1 MGRSTRRRRRVK
13 QLSGRFTQS
22 KRSGRNEKFRYVNR
36 SGKHVIG
43 AFIGILFTGYL
54 LVFRPPIHVTVSPEA
69 GTVLGGVVS
78 GAVLS
83 LVQMRRHR
91 R

>member
-1 MGRSTRRRRRVK
+1 MGRSTPRRRRVK
-13 QLSGRFTQS
+13 QRSGRFTQS

-36 SGKHVIG
+36 FGKHVIG

-69 GTVLGGVVS
+69 GTALGGVVS

>member
-1 MGRSTRRRRRVK
+1 MGRSTPRRRRVK

-22 KRSGRNEKFRYVNR
+22 KRSSRNERFRYVNR
-36 SGKHVIG
+36 FGKDAIG
-43 AFIGILFTGYL
+43 AFIGILFIGYL
-54 LVFRPPIHVTVSPEA
+54 LVFRPPLHVTVSPEA
-69 GTVLGGVVS
+69 GTVLGGALS
-78 GAVLS
+78 GMVLS